1 MKAPKRK
8 SLATKAKEHIFSEI
22 PPLDSESESLLEKRL
37 YERVLQSYSTHREKK
52 ERRTIMWKYAAIW
65 IGVLLL
71 AGGVIWG
78 NVLLHSTDTK
88 ETAPVQLFSS
98 TNNAKRINLP
108 DSTVVILR
116 PYSSLQVTAGY
127 NRAERNVV
135 LEGNAFFEVKKN
147 QAKPFVVHSKHL
159 ETTVLGTRFSVS
171 SPVEG
176 DQHSVFLEEGKVSIR
191 IDQRE
196 LVLTPNERMVYQ
208 ESTQKW
214 EVTKSSDVSLN
225 MQNGSLTL
233 NGADFATLRQC
244 LADYYNI
251 SLIHLTDKAAQ
262 VRYKVTLTPHMDLKD
277 IASLISTIS
286 ARRTIIKD
294 QTITIK

>member
-8 SLATKAKEHIFSEI
+8 SLATKEKEHIFSEVT
-22 PPLDSESESLLEKRL
+22 PLDSESESLLEKRL

-52 ERRTIMWKYAAIW
+52 ERRSIMWKHAAIW

-78 NVLLHSTDTK
+78 NVLLRSTDTK

-116 PYSSLQVTAGY
+116 PYSRLQVAAGY
-127 NRAERNVV
+127 NRSERNVV
-135 LEGNAFFEVKKN
+135 LEGNAFFEVRKN
-147 QAKPFVVHSKHL
+147 AAKPFVVHSKHL

-196 LVLTPNERMVYQ
+196 VELTPNERMVYQ

-233 NGADFATLRQC
+233 NGVDFATLRQC

-251 SLIHLTDKAAQ
+251 SLIHLTDKATQ